1 MKYIDLTL
9 PSPEENLAC
18 DEALLDL
25 CEEGWDCE
33 ILRFWEPAGYFVV
46 VGYANKTAAE
56 VNLAFCR
63 ENSIPVLRRCSGGG
77 TVLQGP
83 GCLNY
88 SLILEIT
95 ESGPLRSIAEANAF
109 ILNRQRA
116 AVETLLDVPVEILG
130 HTDLAIGSLKFSGN
144 AQRRKRKFLLFH
156 GAFLLQFDIPLI
168 ENALRMPSKQPDYR
182 RNRPHAKFL
191 ANLNLPSSVL
201 KSALQKAW
209 NAKTPLP
216 NIPGEKISEL
226 TRQKYATEEWNLKF

>member
-9 PSPEENLAC
+9 PSPDENLAC

-25 CEEGWDCE
+25 CEEGWESE
-33 ILRFWEPAGYFVV
+33 ILRFWEPRGYFVV

-63 ENSIPVLRRCSGGG
+63 ENGIPVLRRCSGGG

-109 ILNRQRA
+109 ILNRQRTA
-116 AVETLLDVPVEILG
+116 LEPLLDAPVEILG
-130 HTDLAIGSLKFSGN
+130 HADLAIGSHKFSGN

-168 ENALRMPSKQPDYR
+168 EKALRMPSKQPDYR
-182 RNRPHAKFL
+182 RNRSHAEFL
-191 ANLNLPSSVL
+191 TNLNLPSSVL

-209 NAKTPLP
+209 SAKTPLP
-216 NIPGEKISEL
+216 NILGEKISEL